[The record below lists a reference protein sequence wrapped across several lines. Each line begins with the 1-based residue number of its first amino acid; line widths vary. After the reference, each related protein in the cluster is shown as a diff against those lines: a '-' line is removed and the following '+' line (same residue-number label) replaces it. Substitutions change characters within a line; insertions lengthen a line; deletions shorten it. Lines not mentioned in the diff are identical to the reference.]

1 MILHDWELSAEAYAV
16 RLGATLMG
24 VALERR
30 GVDVLPGRET
40 AGAAFRALTP
50 FARLP
55 VLEDGAVV
63 ARSVAGALTHVART
77 RAPHWL
83 PEAGAP
89 RIADWLAFAEAD
101 LRPARAAREAALME
115 LSGPFADP
123 VAAARPAFRM
133 LESHLAERG
142 FAGARW
148 LEGDAPSIAEPAV
161 FAPVALAVD
170 FGELLE
176 DYPSLRAWTRRV
188 RALPGFVAMPG
199 VPEFL

>member
-16 RLGATLMG
+16 RLGAALMG

-40 AGAAFRALTP
+40 QGAAFRALTP

-55 VLEDGAVV
+55 VLEDGALI
-63 ARSVAGALTHVART
+63 ARSVSGALTHIACT

-83 PEAGAP
+83 PVAHEA
-89 RIADWLAFAEAD
+89 RIIDWLSFAEAD
-101 LRPARAAREAALME
+101 LRPARAAREAALLE
-115 LSGPFADP
+115 APSAFADP
-123 VAAARPAFRM
+123 VAAARPAFRA

-142 FAGARW
+142 FAGASW

-170 FGELLE
+170 FGDLLE
-176 DYPSLRAWTRRV
+176 DYPALRAWTRRV
-188 RALPGFVAMPG
+188 RALPGFIAMPG